1 MFFGGSLSFSELSVF
16 CLSNEIMRTISGP
29 STEEIT
35 LRFTAI
41 TIVFPSPYLL
51 EDPGAQTYLGNQKFP
66 DFIFMH
72 MGVSPAYMSVYELYV
87 WCLWIP
93 CN

>member
-16 CLSNEIMRTISGP
+16 CLFNGIMRTISDP
-29 STEEIT
+29 SPEEIT
-35 LRFTAI
+35 LRFIAI

-51 EDPGAQTYLGNQKFP
+51 EDPGAQKYLRNQKFP
-66 DFIFMH
+66 DFIFMRK
-72 MGVSPAYMSVYELYV
+72 GVLPAYMSVYELHV

-93 CN
+93 WN